1 MKQLYIKLIIV
12 VLFSALQSAIG
23 QTSKKVDIYWDVSHS
38 MVNRNLEKEFYFL
51 DAYFKDALDA
61 NVVLLTFSNQVIS
74 KDEFKVVD
82 GDWLGIKEKLKSVDY
97 DGGTFFAPLED
108 YAQGGDI
115 LLFTD
120 GKQTLGATTPNFDG
134 ELHVINGK
142 KDFDRASLNLLA
154 IVNNGNLVNLTE
166 NRSIKNQSNT
176 QVYSGNIYKGTT
188 GLPNAE
194 VYIKGNRSEFLKSDT
209 SGAFKINAVVGDTLV
224 ISYRNNE
231 KVEVLGDDLSIDF
244 SFEDRGIQLDEVV
257 VTDNVKVQTGETTT
271 GYGKESKEKLGYA
284 VQSIT
289 DKDITDIATT
299 GNNAIQG
306 KFSGVKLGQN
316 DDLSQIT
323 MRPSNSILGNNYG
336 LIVIDGIPTSRA
348 NSGSVGLADAAPERG
363 NDTAAPS
370 RITGTGFIDPQNI
383 AEITV
388 LKGLA
393 ATNRFGSMG
402 ANGVLLITTK
412 TAQVAG
418 PKGEKRDLARL
429 TNNVYDGKIKVS
441 NKALVTPYLKEL
453 KKGKN
458 VQEAYD
464 MYLKQRNK
472 YANTPEYYLDVYA
485 FFYSSNNEI
494 AERILTNIL
503 EKEQPSYD
511 ELRGM
516 FLKTTENGNHN
527 MALSAAN
534 RMLEQFPNKIQ
545 PYFDVAMA
553 NKNVGNHQEA
563 LNMFNRIV
571 NGSAN
576 EQLNFGGIEKVVGTE
591 IRNLVNKERAHLD
604 LSKVDQKYRNNL
616 TYNARLFLDWNN
628 ADAEFVVQV
637 VNPQKRFFN
646 WEHTETADRARILNE
661 LQHGFSNEQFEIVGA
676 ETIGDWIL
684 NVTYLGNRTSGS
696 KTPTF
701 LKCTVQYNFGKP
713 NQKSEEFMV
722 RLQEPGD
729 EQQLA
734 KFTVQ

>member
-1 MKQLYIKLIIV
+1 M
-12 VLFSALQSAIG
+12 
-23 QTSKKVDIYWDVSHS
+23 TSKIQKTKGVLVIIFMLLSLIVEAQNQKKVTLLWDVSSS
-38 MVNRNLEKEFYFL
+38 MKTRSIEKEFYFL

-61 NVVLLTFSNQVIS
+61 DVTLLTFSNQVLS
-74 KDEFKVVD
+74 KDEFRING
-82 GDWLGIKEKLKSVDY
+82 GDWVAVKNKLKNVDY
-97 DGGTFFAPLED
+97 DGATSFGLLED
-108 YAQGGDI
+108 YVQGGDI
-115 LLFTD
+115 LIFTD
-120 GKQTLGATTPNFDG
+120 GNQTIGSSTPNFDG
-134 ELHVINGK
+134 EVYVINGK
-142 KDFDRASLNLLA
+142 DDFDRASLNLLA

-166 NRSIKNQSNT
+166 NRSLENSPNSQI
-176 QVYSGNIYKGTT
+176 YSGNIYKGTS
-188 GLPNAE
+188 GLPDAE
-194 VYIKGNRSEFLKSDT
+194 VYVKGNKEEGSKSDE
-209 SGAFKINAVVGDTLV
+209 SGAFEIKAVAGDTLV
-224 ISYRNNE
+224 ITYGTTKKE
-231 KVEVLGDDLSIDF
+231 KVLGEDQSIDF
-244 SFEDRGIQLDEVV
+244 SFEDSGIQLQEVV
-257 VTDNVKVQTGETTT
+257 VTDNAKVETSEATT
-271 GYGKESKEKLGYA
+271 AYGKQGKEQLGYA
-284 VQSIT
+284 VQSIS
-289 DKDITDIATT
+289 DEDISDIATS
-299 GNNAIQG
+299 GNNAVQG
-306 KFSGVKLGQN
+306 KFSGVRLGQN
-316 DDLSQIT
+316 DDLSQII

-336 LIVIDGIPTSRA
+336 LIVIDGIPTNRS
-348 NSGSVGLADAAPERG
+348 NSGVPLRTP
-363 NDTAAPS
+363 NDTS
-370 RITGTGFIDPQNI
+370 RSNPVGNTGFIDPRNI

-412 TAQVAG
+412 TAQVKKA
-418 PKGEKRDLARL
+418 KGERKDLARL

-464 MYLKQRNK
+464 IYLEQRDK
-472 YANTPEYYLDVYA
+472 YSNTPEYYLDMYS
-485 FFYSSNNEI
+485 FFYSSNKEI
-494 AERILTNIL
+494 AERILTNVV
-503 EKEQPSYD
+503 EKQQPSYK

-516 FLKTTENGNHN
+516 YLKATESGNFGL
-527 MALSAAN
+527 ALSAAN
-534 RMLEQFPNKIQ
+534 RMLEQFPSKIQ
-545 PYFDVAMA
+545 SYFDIAMS
-553 NKNVGNHQEA
+553 NKRLGNFQEA
-563 LNMFNRIV
+563 LDMLNNIV

-576 EQLNFGGIEKVVGTE
+576 MELNFEGIKKAVGTE
-591 IRNLVNKERAHLD
+591 IRNLVNKERNRVSFD
-604 LSKVDQKYRNNL
+604 KVDEKYRNNV

-628 ADAEFVVQV
+628 TDAEFVVQV

-646 WEHTETADRARILNE
+646 WEHTEAGDRTRILNE

-713 NQKSEEFMV
+713 NQTSEEFLV